1 MEGPKQA
8 LDLSSKHRIEL
19 LLYSADD
26 SLAPI
31 LSRQA
36 PPCVRLPSDLLSQLS
51 RVRSHQGVIAFFE
64 KPVWSWD
71 DASEWILYLEGI
83 QDPGNLGTLLRT
95 ARATGRFSLVSDPG
109 AVSFFNSKVVRASS
123 GALFQVPFLEG
134 VAVAELKRRNYR
146 VIAASPSGRESLLD
160 QQFAPRTAFIL
171 GNEGQG
177 VTGKALE
184 MSDQV
189 FRIPMETGCDSLNA
203 SVAGSLIMYQVYL
216 SS

>member
-1 MEGPKQA
+1 M
-8 LDLSSKHRIEL
+8 
-19 LLYSADD
+19 
-26 SLAPI
+26 
-31 LSRQA
+31 
-36 PPCVRLPSDLLSQLS
+36 
-51 RVRSHQGVIAFFE
+51 
-64 KPVWSWD
+64 
-71 DASEWILYLEGI
+71 
-83 QDPGNLGTLLRT
+83 
-95 ARATGRFSLVSDPG
+95 
-109 AVSFFNSKVVRASS
+109 
-123 GALFQVPFLEG
+123 
-134 VAVAELKRRNYR
+134 AELKRRNYR
-146 VIAASPSGRESLLD
+146 VIAASASGRESLLD